1 MANKLESVKCVSLYR
16 DSMFPDFMLADFYR
30 DGKVRVYR
38 EVKPYYHAQSRTERY
53 KFRKADGRQADF
65 RKFKVEQCVRRKLPL
80 TGTVIG
86 CRYKAQRDFLIT
98 LIECKM
104 ELKAQFGDKFD
115 DGLADEAIHDIF
127 NGREPNYERPKMVL
141 LRRMYGIKQRKTR
154 YNEL

>member
-1 MANKLESVKCVSLYR
+1 MKTELEKLGGVTFYR
-16 DSMFPDFMLADFYR
+16 DAMFPDFVMANFWR
-30 DGKVRVYR
+30 DGKVRVFR

-65 RKFKVEQCVRRKLPL
+65 RKFKVEECVRRKLPL

-86 CRYKAQRDFLIT
+86 CKFKKQRDFLIT

-104 ELKAQFGDKFD
+104 ELKAKFGDKFD

-127 NGREPNYERPKMVL
+127 NGRAVDYERPKLVL